1 MDKRRRKRSRDRSPD
16 VQKKIKGR
24 GVRHESGLRSW
35 KDVERGKLQDSTTK
49 FIVSKPAPPLAKN
62 EVKEKV
68 EEAEIEI
75 EKEKSDETIKK
86 TEKWVPK
93 TIDNIESYSKRKHK
107 NSPVWI
113 HDKFEK
119 MNRSPDSENSD
130 LGIVRNSPVFAE

>member
-16 VQKKIKGR
+16 AQKKIKGR

-35 KDVERGKLQDSTTK
+35 KDVERGRLQDSTTK
-49 FIVSKPAPPLAKN
+49 YILSKPAPPPAKT
-62 EVKEKV
+62 EVKEK
-68 EEAEIEI
+68 
-75 EKEKSDETIKK
+75 EKEKPDEDMKIAEEWVSK
-86 TEKWVPK
+86 TMKG
-93 TIDNIESYSKRKHK
+93 IESYSKRKHK

>member
-49 FIVSKPAPPLAKN
+49 FLLSKPAPPPVKTEA
-62 EVKEKV
+62 KEKV
-68 EEAEIEI
+68 KEIEI
-75 EKEKSDETIKK
+75 EKEKPEETMKIAEEWVSK
-86 TEKWVPK
+86 TMRSM
-93 TIDNIESYSKRKHK
+93 ESYSKRKHK